1 MGWIRPQHLD
11 QLCHRSL
18 PFWVHLWVPA
28 TALSGTGERSILPL
42 CPRLHPTVSQD
53 LDPSQGGS
61 TPRRWPLHH
70 RLQSPPLQG
79 PGLPTGSEGLAL
91 HPWSSPS
98 GWNQRNW
105 LLASSAR
112 SRSRRS
118 STRWQWGLNSR
129 GPCGF
134 IPRFTCPRLN
144 RSKRA
149 PWFLPRRLHR
159 LLASSMEVPPTLS
172 VASCSLAGVG
182 GDSSTWWTGRVTAL
196 KKGPGSLEGTSWTA
210 PSSGT
215 SINATP
221 PRHPEPGHLPDHI
234 LHQSPRTTA
243 TTPRTGRVPPTRRR
257 TTTLSPRPWRWR
269 WTLVSR
275 TSISPPPGPPPP
287 TRFGPFVLGTS
298 RAVPWGGGSVT
309 VCSSPVSAPLCQ
321 LATPPHQTKLPT
333 PVSASFYRLPRL
345 LIRPSLHT
353 CDSLA
358 AFKPA
363 PVSASVPDCL
373 VLCLIFQWFPP
384 DWSPVVDL
392 VCPWPACLVP
402 VLDTTAAFCLWPRV
416 WSPVADLVCPWP
428 ACLVSVLD
436 TTAALCLWPRVRL
449 FPPGY
454 SPARLRGYTA
464 HPVFLCCTWVLTIP
478 VTIVERWWILQ
489 KNIDV
494 VRCW

>member
-1 MGWIRPQHLD
+1 MLNNANFKSSDTDMGG
-11 QLCHRSL
+11 
-18 PFWVHLWVPA
+18 A
-28 TALSGTGERSILPL
+28 
-42 CPRLHPTVSQD
+42 
-53 LDPSQGGS
+53 GS
-61 TPRRWPLHH
+61 KHFKLI
-70 RLQSPPLQG
+70 QF
-79 PGLPTGSEGLAL
+79 
-91 HPWSSPS
+91 
-98 GWNQRNW
+98 
-105 LLASSAR
+105 
-112 SRSRRS
+112 
-118 STRWQWGLNSR
+118 
-129 GPCGF
+129 C
-134 IPRFTCPRLN
+134 I
-144 RSKRA
+144 
-149 PWFLPRRLHR
+149 
-159 LLASSMEVPPTLS
+159 V
-172 VASCSLAGVG
+172 
-182 GDSSTWWTGRVTAL
+182 
-196 KKGPGSLEGTSWTA
+196 
-210 PSSGT
+210 
-215 SINATP
+215 
-221 PRHPEPGHLPDHI
+221 
-234 LHQSPRTTA
+234 
-243 TTPRTGRVPPTRRR
+243 
-257 TTTLSPRPWRWR
+257 
-269 WTLVSR
+269 
-275 TSISPPPGPPPP
+275 
-287 TRFGPFVLGTS
+287 
-298 RAVPWGGGSVT
+298 VT

-449 FPPGY
+449 FPPSY

-478 VTIVERWWILQ
+478 VTVQSGQTWTQHTRRWIAW
-489 KNIDV
+489 
-494 VRCW
+494 RR